1 MVKRRTTRRKTT
13 TRRTTKTKRKTTA
26 KRKTTSWFKSSTAK
40 KGTRH
45 THSHKSMKGSNY
57 SAGKSKHGSWA
68 KKSGGRPCTICH
80 LQHSASAHKHHGPQS
95 FRSNRGTRPSPQY
108 KAYQKTTTTVKYK
121 R

>member
-13 TRRTTKTKRKTTA
+13 SRKTTKRRTTKTKRKTTA
-26 KRKTTSWFKSSTAK
+26 KRKTTSWFKGKNKRHSTPYKAGSHAGVSWK
-40 KGTRH
+40 K
-45 THSHKSMKGSNY
+45 K
-57 SAGKSKHGSWA
+57 SAGRK
-68 KKSGGRPCTICH
+68 CTICH